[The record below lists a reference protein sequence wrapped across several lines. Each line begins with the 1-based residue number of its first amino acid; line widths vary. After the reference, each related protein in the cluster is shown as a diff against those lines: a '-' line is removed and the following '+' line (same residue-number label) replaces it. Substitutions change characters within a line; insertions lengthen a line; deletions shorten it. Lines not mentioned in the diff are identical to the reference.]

1 MLIIGG
7 VLASATQITIAEPPV
22 PPATETTNE
31 LNCLYFG
38 SDTLSYSQSWDTIS
52 VNPLIYFALNIYA
65 FGNESTNF
73 WGMECA
79 ISKRALGDRD
89 SRFRGTQGRP
99 GAIIV
104 VLAMIGAGSIATVGL
119 VRRRLRK
126 GNFRLMPGTL
136 GRTGKSRASSQAPLG
151 QSHSRRDFRRELYSQ
166 PESARDLSSGT
177 LSMRSPTR
185 CRCRRRPPP
194 PSLTEARCAKT
205 LTDSLDS
212 RNRKEPSMSRQILFL
227 LTLAIAG
234 FAPISSFAG
243 LTLIVAK
250 YDSPTFSNGGSFSEP
265 GVSESISLTSGVA
278 KDVNLDP
285 AGPTINISFEPGTYS
300 GTATSDITLEGIT
313 KSISDDYTYSVTMSG
328 SRGSISLA
336 WAGGPAVDFD
346 LGNGVEVTVTPIDSN
361 NEREAEFLLTGVAAV
376 PEPSSAVLA
385 MMGAGSI
392 AAFGLVRRRR

>member
-1 MLIIGG
+1 
-7 VLASATQITIAEPPV
+7 
-22 PPATETTNE
+22 
-31 LNCLYFG
+31 
-38 SDTLSYSQSWDTIS
+38 
-52 VNPLIYFALNIYA
+52 
-65 FGNESTNF
+65 
-73 WGMECA
+73 
-79 ISKRALGDRD
+79 
-89 SRFRGTQGRP
+89 
-99 GAIIV
+99 
-104 VLAMIGAGSIATVGL
+104 
-119 VRRRLRK
+119 
-126 GNFRLMPGTL
+126 
-136 GRTGKSRASSQAPLG
+136 
-151 QSHSRRDFRRELYSQ
+151 
-166 PESARDLSSGT
+166 
-177 LSMRSPTR
+177 
-185 CRCRRRPPP
+185 
-194 PSLTEARCAKT
+194 
-205 LTDSLDS
+205 
-212 RNRKEPSMSRQILFL
+212 MSRQILFL

-234 FAPISSFAG
+234 FAPTPSFAG